1 MESVSWD
8 YKLRKLHDA
17 CPFLFIPLSTADHVL
32 KLCAVIGEGSQA
44 LNREDLVEPF
54 LESLNL
60 HLDSLLEKEVH
71 RQINILLKVIQ
82 SYILIFSIMLQ
93 LNAVKAR
100 QSED

>member
-1 MESVSWD
+1 MESVSRD
-8 YKLRKLHDA
+8 YKLWKLNYT

-44 LNREDLVEPF
+44 LDREDLVEPF
-54 LESLNL
+54 LECLDL

-82 SYILIFSIMLQ
+82 SDILIFAIMFQ